1 MENIS
6 LYYMHLWVINVVAG
20 RVLEVAFTLIIIATP
35 NKINSRG
42 LEIDYTGQGFLQKN
56 LPAPRRSA

>member
-1 MENIS
+1 
-6 LYYMHLWVINVVAG
+6 MHLWVINVVAG
-20 RVLEVAFTLIIIATP
+20 RVLEFAFTLIIIATP